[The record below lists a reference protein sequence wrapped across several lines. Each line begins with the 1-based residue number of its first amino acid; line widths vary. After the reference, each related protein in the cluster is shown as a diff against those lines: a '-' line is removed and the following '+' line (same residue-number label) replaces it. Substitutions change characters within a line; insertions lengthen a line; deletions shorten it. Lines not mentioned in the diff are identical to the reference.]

1 MPRPFTPK
9 AITANALL
17 EGDVI
22 YLDDQGQWVRDLR
35 QARAFT
41 EAEVAE
47 AALAEA
53 AKDGMVVGAYLTDV
67 KLGEHGPEPTHFR
80 EEFRRTGPSNYFH
93 GKQESKQEAE
103 AHV

>member
-9 AITANALL
+9 AVTANALL

-22 YLDDQGQWVRDLR
+22 YLDQSGQWVRDLR
-35 QARAFT
+35 MAQAFT
-41 EAEVAE
+41 EAEAAE
-47 AALAEA
+47 AALSEA

-67 KLGEHGPEPTHFR
+67 KLGEYGPEPAHFR

-93 GKQESKQEAE
+93 GKQEAE